1 MTTKLNSSAQIIHQ
15 CPKYPNRPTA
25 QLEVF
30 VERKALLDG
39 IVVSGTDSL
48 VDTRFGVCR
57 DSRLEKVGLALEGDH
72 LHKVEGV
79 GRVPNLLVT
88 QSNKKTVGDKL
99 NVLAHELGI
108 HTDKRDGESV

>member
-1 MTTKLNSSAQIIHQ
+1 MSKV
-15 CPKYPNRPTA
+15 PKPINCT
-25 QLEVF
+25 LEVF

-48 VDTRFGVCR
+48 VDPRFGVCR

-88 QSNKKTVGDKL
+88 QSNEKTVGNKL

-108 HTDKRDGESV
+108 HTDKRDGKSV